1 LVRAVDDFIPIR
13 TPDGWQ
19 LTVPGPGA
27 EPLVL
32 ELIKPKVT
40 DGVVKGVLVVR
51 CGEALVSDDVLTLT
65 SASKRSQLIKRLKAL
80 GITLSEKVIL
90 ALDHVCRLAQP
101 EPFPTSEEPAG
112 TEADDAAGV
121 ALPLDEL
128 LAAIVQLLERYLVF
142 RSSVHAMIV
151 ALWIAHAHALPAFDV
166 TAYLHVQSPQKRSG
180 KTRLLEV
187 IEQLVPRPWLVA
199 DVTAATVFRKIARD
213 DPTLLLD
220 EADTIWRAKESET
233 AQALR
238 SVLNVG
244 HRRGTKIPRCVGKHF
259 DQIAEFPAFGAKAL
273 AGIGRLPDTVAD
285 RSVCLLLKRKKKG
298 ETTKR
303 FRFRTLQEEARP
315 LRRAFAGWAT
325 GAVSTLR
332 DARPDLPEALDDR
345 AADIWEPL
353 LAIADL
359 AGGSWPTDA
368 RRAALTLH
376 AARGEDD
383 SVGVLLLRAIWE
395 TFEAL
400 DAEMKNHPPEDLFAG
415 ERQQQVD
422 RISTVNLLVALVDR
436 DAEPWG
442 GWWGTELERALEKKL
457 PPRGP
462 AGKLAALLRPFEVQS
477 RNIRTSEGVLKGY
490 LRADF
495 ADAFER
501 YLSPSSAEGRDNA
514 TTHGA
519 QGFEASRPGSGVD
532 EDVTEGTLG
541 REGSSRRS
549 ESSSVDGDGR
559 ERARGDAEGWAA
571 ETNGD
576 GPDVKE
582 AAPAARCPKCGSK
595 GWTAPVDSQGYC
607 SRCGPVTCGVD
618 REPGSDDG
626 EDDVEI
632 IE

>member
-1 LVRAVDDFIPIR
+1 VDDFIPIP

-19 LTVPGPGA
+19 LTVPGPGT
-27 EPLVL
+27 EPLVI
-32 ELIKPKVT
+32 EVIKPKVT

-80 GITLSEKVIL
+80 GITLSEKAIL

-101 EPFPTSEEPAG
+101 EPPPTREEPAD
-112 TEADDAAGV
+112 TEADDGAGV
-121 ALPLDEL
+121 VLPLDEL

-151 ALWIAHAHALPAFDV
+151 ALWIAHAHALSAFDV

-213 DPTLLLD
+213 HPTLLLD
-220 EADTIWRAKESET
+220 EVDAIFRAKESET

-244 HRRGTKIPRCVGKHF
+244 YRRGTKIPRCVGKHF
-259 DQIAEFPAFGAKAL
+259 ERIAEFPAFGAKAL
-273 AGIGRLPDTVAD
+273 AGIGRLPDTIAD
-285 RSVCLLLKRKKKG
+285 RAVCLLLKRKKKG
-298 ETTKR
+298 ETTER
-303 FRFRTLQEEARP
+303 FRFRTIQEEAAP
-315 LRRAFAGWAT
+315 LRGALARWAT
-325 GAVSTLR
+325 GAISTLR
-332 DARPDLPEALDDR
+332 EARPDVPEALDDR
-345 AADIWEPL
+345 AAEIWEPL

-359 AGGSWPTDA
+359 AGGSWPAEA
-368 RRAALTLH
+368 RRAALTLN
-376 AARGEDD
+376 AARVEDD

-400 DAEMKNHPPEDLFAG
+400 DAEAKTHPPEDLFAS
-415 ERQQQVD
+415 ERQHQAD
-422 RISTVNLLVALVDR
+422 RISTVDLLVALVDR

-442 GWWGTELERALEKKL
+442 GWWGTELERALEKKS

-477 RNIRTSEGVLKGY
+477 RDIRTPDGVRKGY

-501 YLSPSSAEGRDNA
+501 YLSPSSPEGRDNA
-514 TTHGA
+514 TTDVA
-519 QGFEASRPGSGVD
+519 QGFEASRPASGVD
-532 EDVTEGTLG
+532 EDATEETLG
-541 REGSSRRS
+541 REGSSRCS
-549 ESSSVDGDGR
+549 ESSSADGDGG
-559 ERARGDAEGWAA
+559 ERGKGDAAARAA

-576 GPDVKE
+576 RPDGEE
-582 AAPAARCPKCGSK
+582 AARAARCPKCGSK
-595 GWTAPVDSQGYC
+595 AWTAPVDGQGHC